1 YPGNQVSSHWH
12 WRNGWEIHY
21 ERARSATRRGNEKG
35 ENERAAAPLLLLPG
49 FGVGTF
55 HFKRNMRELSK
66 THDVFALD
74 FLGQGKSW
82 PTRAPSREDGLCYSV
97 DLWTEQVPRVI

>member
-1 YPGNQVSSHWH
+1 MGVW
-12 WRNGWEIHY
+12 
-21 ERARSATRRGNEKG
+21 ADF
-35 ENERAAAPLLLLPG
+35 LP
-49 FGVGTF
+49 TF
-55 HFKRNMRELSK
+55 QLSK

-97 DLWTEQVPRVI
+97 DLWTEQVPRAGLLLRQSAMASSNAVENGASSSKLVASWSSAKTAVQLNTISGDFI